1 MMKIYSTIFKSL
13 CVYLAL
19 STAVCVVTMDTVL
32 EQQRWLREEWE
43 RVEDAPHE
51 GDGPK
56 EEQCMY
62 EHVIC
67 HASV

>member
-32 EQQRWLREEWE
+32 EQQRWLHEEWE
-43 RVEDAPHE
+43 RVEDALM
-51 GDGPK
+51 K
-56 EEQCMY
+56 MILKKNSACTSM
-62 EHVIC
+62 
-67 HASV
+67 